1 MCCIYLLLQPWVV
14 PSEMLTRN
22 KVHSFLS
29 GHRMFPPQP
38 REHFFGYL
46 LGEAWHFHRDCNTE
60 TRGGWRRRSL
70 QSPAPGRKRSSQS
83 QIHGDS
89 SHSAPQQLQPTGAR
103 AGSPHPLQAGLI
115 ALKEGWIHQHPSSG
129 LFLCRAGVFQLKWGR
144 FSYLGFPKELPR
156 QRRAGKIHHNHRQ
169 QTGTG
174 DQPSVPLREFCTS
187 AQALEWQSRIL
198 TPVAPSSPSR
208 VALAPLGQGMH
219 SGRAVVILSIH
230 SSAKF
235 PHQPYKPSCRDV
247 TLSILCQAEKTSGYS
262 CLSLETRELVEN
274 TLKKSGFFPFQTA
287 QRGSF

>member
-1 MCCIYLLLQPWVV
+1 MLPSLKGGNLGDFQPGAASSVGQDGVFCNTPEHVLEFWSRNLRVFGFKGCFFFLRLEKQHNNIPHLSPVTRTHLTAWNKHKAHVCCIYLLLQPWVV

-89 SHSAPQQLQPTGAR
+89 SHTAPQQLQPTGAR

-115 ALKEGWIHQHPSSG
+115 ALKEGWIPQHPSSG

-174 DQPSVPLREFCTS
+174 DQPSVP
-187 AQALEWQSRIL
+187 
-198 TPVAPSSPSR
+198 
-208 VALAPLGQGMH
+208 
-219 SGRAVVILSIH
+219 
-230 SSAKF
+230 
-235 PHQPYKPSCRDV
+235 
-247 TLSILCQAEKTSGYS
+247 
-262 CLSLETRELVEN
+262 
-274 TLKKSGFFPFQTA
+274 
-287 QRGSF
+287 